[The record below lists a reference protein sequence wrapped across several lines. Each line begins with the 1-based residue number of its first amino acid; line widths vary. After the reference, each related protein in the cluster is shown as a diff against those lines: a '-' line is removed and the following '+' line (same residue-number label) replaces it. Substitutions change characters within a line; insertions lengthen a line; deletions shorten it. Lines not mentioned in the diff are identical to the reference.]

1 MNTVDTSD
9 PFILYNLTA
18 GLNVWIK
25 GYVELI
31 NETAT
36 QQHKQTNIYI
46 DFNIWGLFTA
56 VGSM

>member
-1 MNTVDTSD
+1 MHYKLSFFNLVNTVDTSD

-46 DFNIWGLFTA
+46 
-56 VGSM
+56 